1 MNNTAIGQFFENP
14 KEQQATNKAMKTEK
28 LIAWEKCF
36 VQQLKDEAARERYP
50 VKYNHVVF
58 KRPEC
63 VGFRGNLV

>member
-14 KEQQATNKAMKTEK
+14 KEQQATNEAMKTEK

-58 KRPEC
+58 KNRNVWNFE
-63 VGFRGNLV
+63 GT